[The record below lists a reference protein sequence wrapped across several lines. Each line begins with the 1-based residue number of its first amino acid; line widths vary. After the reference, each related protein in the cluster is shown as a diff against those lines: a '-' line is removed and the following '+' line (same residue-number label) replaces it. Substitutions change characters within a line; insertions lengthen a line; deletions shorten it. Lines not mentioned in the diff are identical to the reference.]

1 MADRQWPLP
10 SGYRLTSGFGP
21 RWGTHH
27 SGIDIGAPDGT
38 PFYACADGIVQY
50 IGAASGYGQWIV
62 IDHPAAVGGGCTEY
76 GHMWNAFATGL
87 KAGDKVRKGQL
98 IGYVGSN
105 GQSTGPHLHLTV
117 WERGYGGRRID
128 PEVWLSGYPHPDRP
142 AVSRPAS
149 TPASASTPMI
159 FGVDI
164 SEHQDGMSL
173 VRAAQEGIKF
183 AILRTTDGTYKDRC
197 YTSHYDD
204 AKKAG
209 LPCAAY
215 HYLRN
220 PSEGTSIAQQVQA
233 SIEVMGE
240 RRLPMW
246 IDVETEAGLHVDHI
260 RQCKRL
266 FEAAGV
272 PVIGAYS
279 YVPYWE
285 GRISPCEP
293 DSHEFGAFW
302 VAAYGMNPVGAPNDI
317 YPGDGH
323 KQWNYPLGNQK
334 PVLWQ
339 FGSKAVVA
347 GHKVDIN
354 AFRGSV
360 DQLCELFKIKKNL
373 GKDSAAMGKMLKEI
387 WEQLRGADGK
397 GWAQLG
403 QNAQGQNLTL
413 VDAVAALRQETA
425 EIRRDLEV
433 LKVGK

>member
-1 MADRQWPLP
+1 MPNRQWPL
-10 SGYRLTSGFGP
+10 GRNFKLTSGFGP

-38 PFYACADGIVQY
+38 PFYACADGTVQY

-76 GHMWNAFATGL
+76 GHMWNAFSTGL
-87 KAGDKVRKGQL
+87 KIGDKVRKGQL

-128 PEVWLSGYPHPDRP
+128 PEAWLAGAPYPEDKTKAEAPR
-142 AVSRPAS
+142 SE
-149 TPASASTPMI
+149 TL
-159 FGVDI
+159 FGVDV

-197 YTSHYDD
+197 YRSHFDD
-204 AKKAG
+204 AKTAD
-209 LPCAAY
+209 LPCTAY

-220 PSEGTSIAQQVQA
+220 PSEGTTIAQQVQA

-260 RQCKRL
+260 RECKNL

-285 GRISPCEP
+285 GRISPREP

-302 VAAYGMNPVGAPNDI
+302 VAAYGTNPVGSPAET
-317 YPGDGH
+317 YPGDSH
-323 KQWNYPLGNQK
+323 KQWDYPLGNQK
-334 PVLWQ
+334 PALWQ
-339 FGSKAVVA
+339 FGSQATVA

-354 AFRGSV
+354 AFRGSH
-360 DQLCELFKIKKNL
+360 DQLCALFKTKKTL
-373 GKDSAAMGKMLKEI
+373 EKDSSMEKVLREI
-387 WEQLRGADGK
+387 WEQLRGKDGK

-403 QNAQGQNLTL
+403 QNARGENLTL
-413 VDAVAALRQETA
+413 VDAVAALRRENA
-425 EIRRDLEV
+425 EIRRDIEK
-433 LKVGK
+433 LKAGK